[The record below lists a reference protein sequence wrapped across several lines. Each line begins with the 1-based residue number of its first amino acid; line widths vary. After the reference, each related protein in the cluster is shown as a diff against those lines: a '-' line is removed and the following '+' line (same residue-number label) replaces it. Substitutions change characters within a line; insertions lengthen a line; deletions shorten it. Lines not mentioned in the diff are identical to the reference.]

1 MKFEIKNRRTGAV
14 QYACELTAEVAGKSY
29 GFQLGFAVMAAHASN
44 ADLRGADLSGADLS
58 GAVLSG
64 AVLRNAVLRGADLRG
79 AVLRNA
85 DLSGAVLR
93 NADLRGADLSGADL
107 SGAVLSGA
115 VLRNAVL
122 RNADLSGSDLRGS
135 DLSGA
140 VLRNAVLRNADLSG
154 SDLRGSDLSGAVL
167 SGSDWIPKIE
177 NIHVAVLAA
186 ASNPG
191 ALDMNQWHTCDT
203 THCRA
208 GWVVTLAGDGGRVL
222 EGVYGTAAAAAL
234 IYQASDPTLE
244 CIPDFY
250 CTNDDA
256 MADMARLA
264 GMAAQS

>member
-1 MKFEIKNRRTGAV
+1 MKFEIKNRWTGAV

-44 ADLRGADLSGADLS
+44 AALRGADLRGAALRGAALRGADLSGAALRGADLS
-58 GAVLSG
+58 
-64 AVLRNAVLRGADLRG
+64 NADLRGADLRG
-79 AVLRNA
+79 AALRGAALRGADLSGAALRGADLSNA
-85 DLSGAVLR
+85 DLSGAALR
-93 NADLRGADLSGADL
+93 GADLSNADLSNADLRGADLRGADWL
-107 SGAVLSGA
+107 
-115 VLRNAVL
+115 
-122 RNADLSGSDLRGS
+122 
-135 DLSGA
+135 
-140 VLRNAVLRNADLSG
+140 
-154 SDLRGSDLSGAVL
+154 
-167 SGSDWIPKIE
+167 PKIE

-191 ALDMNQWHTCDT
+191 ALDMNQWHTCGT

-244 CIPDFY
+244 RIPDFY
-250 CTNDDA
+250 CSNEDA

-264 GMAAQS
+264 GAAAQS

>member
-1 MKFEIKNRRTGAV
+1 MKFEIKNRWTGAV

-29 GFQLGFAVMAAHASN
+29 GFQLGFAVIAAHVSNADLSN
-44 ADLRGADLSGADLS
+44 ADLRGCALRGSDLSGSDLSGSDLRGSDLSNADLS
-58 GAVLSG
+58 
-64 AVLRNAVLRGADLRG
+64 NAVLRGSVLRGSDLRG
-79 AVLRNA
+79 
-85 DLSGAVLR
+85 S
-93 NADLRGADLSGADL
+93 
-107 SGAVLSGA
+107 
-115 VLRNAVL
+115 
-122 RNADLSGSDLRGS
+122 DLSGSDLRGS
-135 DLSGA
+135 DLSGSD
-140 VLRNAVLRNADLSG
+140 LSNAVLRGCALSNADWL
-154 SDLRGSDLSGAVL
+154 
-167 SGSDWIPKIE
+167 PKIE

-244 CIPDFY
+244 RIPDFC

>member
-44 ADLRGADLSGADLS
+44 ADLSNADLRGAVLIGADLRGADLRGSDLR
-58 GAVLSG
+58 GAVLIG
-64 AVLRNAVLRGADLRG
+64 AVLRGADLRG
-79 AVLRNA
+79 ADLRGA
-85 DLSGAVLR
+85 ALRGAVLR
-93 NADLRGADLSGADL
+93 
-107 SGAVLSGA
+107 GAVLIGA
-115 VLRNAVL
+115 
-122 RNADLSGSDLRGS
+122 DLRGS
-135 DLSGA
+135 DLSG
-140 VLRNAVLRNADLSG
+140 
-154 SDLRGSDLSGAVL
+154 
-167 SGSDWIPKIE
+167 SDWLPKIE

-244 CIPDFY
+244 RIPDFY
-250 CTNDDA
+250 CSNEDA

-264 GMAAQS
+264 GAAAQS

>member
-44 ADLRGADLSGADLS
+44 ADLSNADLRGAVLIGADLRGADLRGSDLR
-58 GAVLSG
+58 GAVLIG
-64 AVLRNAVLRGADLRG
+64 AVLRGADLRG
-79 AVLRNA
+79 ADLRGA
-85 DLSGAVLR
+85 ALRGAVLR
-93 NADLRGADLSGADL
+93 
-107 SGAVLSGA
+107 GAVLIGA
-115 VLRNAVL
+115 
-122 RNADLSGSDLRGS
+122 DLRGS
-135 DLSGA
+135 DLSG
-140 VLRNAVLRNADLSG
+140 
-154 SDLRGSDLSGAVL
+154 
-167 SGSDWIPKIE
+167 SDWLPKIE

-191 ALDMNQWHTCDT
+191 ALDMNQWHTCGT

-244 CIPDFY
+244 RIPDFY
-250 CTNDDA
+250 CSNEDA

-264 GMAAQS
+264 GAAAQS

>member
-44 ADLRGADLSGADLS
+44 ADLSNADLRGAVLIGADLRGADLRGSDLR
-58 GAVLSG
+58 GAVLIG
-64 AVLRNAVLRGADLRG
+64 AVLRGADLRG
-79 AVLRNA
+79 ADLRGA
-85 DLSGAVLR
+85 ALRGAVLR
-93 NADLRGADLSGADL
+93 
-107 SGAVLSGA
+107 GAVLIGA
-115 VLRNAVL
+115 
-122 RNADLSGSDLRGS
+122 DLRGS
-135 DLSGA
+135 DLSG
-140 VLRNAVLRNADLSG
+140 
-154 SDLRGSDLSGAVL
+154 
-167 SGSDWIPKIE
+167 SDWLPKIE

-250 CTNDDA
+250 CSNEDA

-264 GMAAQS
+264 GAAAQS

>member
-44 ADLRGADLSGADLS
+44 ADLSNADLRGAVLIGADLRGADLRGSDLR
-58 GAVLSG
+58 GAVLIG
-64 AVLRNAVLRGADLRG
+64 AVLRGADLRG
-79 AVLRNA
+79 ADLRGA
-85 DLSGAVLR
+85 ALRGAVLR
-93 NADLRGADLSGADL
+93 
-107 SGAVLSGA
+107 GAVLIGA
-115 VLRNAVL
+115 
-122 RNADLSGSDLRGS
+122 DLRGS
-135 DLSGA
+135 DLSG
-140 VLRNAVLRNADLSG
+140 
-154 SDLRGSDLSGAVL
+154 
-167 SGSDWIPKIE
+167 SDWLPKIE

-191 ALDMNQWHTCDT
+191 ALDMNQWHKCGT

-250 CTNDDA
+250 CSNEDA

-264 GMAAQS
+264 GAAAQS